1 MTALRRHLQDYLTLR
16 RALGYRLAR
25 EGMLLPA
32 FITFLEAHRSP
43 HITTAAALAWATQPV
58 DATPSWI
65 AKRLTMVRGWAR
77 YLSALDPRT
86 EIPPVDLVPARTVRP
101 HPYLYSDADVRALL
115 QACTQLRAPLK
126 RATYTT
132 LFGLLAVT
140 GLRVGEAIGLDRA
153 DVLTDPGYL
162 LIRHAKFNKSREVP
176 LHATTVA
183 ALQAYART
191 RDRRWPHP
199 PHPSFFLSQTGR
211 RLLVQN
217 VWQTFARLRRVAGLP
232 SHPRAPRIHD
242 LRHSFAM
249 QTLLR
254 WSHEGVEIQPR
265 MPLLSTYLG
274 HVHPSMTYWYLTAT
288 PELLERAAERGQRQ
302 RGATS

>member
-1 MTALRRHLQDYLTLR
+1 MTALRHRLQDYLALR

-25 EGMLLPA
+25 EGRLLPT
-32 FITFLEAHRSP
+32 FVTFLETQRSP
-43 HITTAAALAWATQPV
+43 HVTTALALAWATQPV
-58 DATPSWI
+58 DATPSWT

-115 QACTQLRAPLK
+115 EACAQLRAPLK

-153 DVLTDPGYL
+153 DVLPRDASL
-162 LIRHAKFNKSREVP
+162 MIRHAKFNKSREVP
-176 LHATTVA
+176 LHATTVV
-183 ALQAYART
+183 ALQGYTRL
-191 RDRRWPHP
+191 RDRRVRRPQSS
-199 PHPSFFLSQTGR
+199 SFFLSQTGR

-217 VWQTFARLRRVAGLP
+217 VWHTFAHLRRVAGLP
-232 SHPRAPRIHD
+232 SYPRAPRIHD

-249 QTLLR
+249 HALLR
-254 WSHEGVEIQPR
+254 WYREDVDIPPR

-288 PELLERAAERGQRQ
+288 PELLERAAERVQRQ